1 MTNYKRVTN
10 VNGQDRLFFDKR
22 KGMLKIDQSV
32 KMPCVHLLTGSLL
45 LKMPLNNENETD

>member
-22 KGMLKIDQSV
+22 KGMPKNRSV
-32 KMPCVHLLTGSLL
+32 CKNAVRAPTYRLLTS
-45 LKMPLNNENETD
+45 ENAIE